1 MPETALLSLADHR
14 KKRKRGIPMA
24 RPIVSLTAM
33 TAILALLGAC
43 DQPGQT
49 EAQKE
54 NKASEQ
60 ALNARN
66 EAEQRAQN
74 AQVEA
79 DKEIAAA
86 RADFAKAR
94 EDYLHT
100 KRLDLVSLDTK
111 IMNLESKARTL
122 AGKARTDLDARIET
136 ILTERDTFVHHMT
149 AIDTNV
155 AATWDSAK
163 ANLDKEW
170 DALRSSVDHAD
181 N

>member
-1 MPETALLSLADHR
+1 
-14 KKRKRGIPMA
+14 MA
-24 RPIVSLTAM
+24 RLIVSLTAM
-33 TAILALLGAC
+33 TAILASLGAC

-60 ALNARN
+60 ALSVKN

-86 RADFAKAR
+86 RADFARAR

-111 IMNLESKARTL
+111 IMNLESKTRTL
-122 AGKARTDLDARIET
+122 SGKGKTDLDARIGA
-136 ILTERDTFVHHMT
+136 ILTERDTFVQHMT
-149 AIDTNV
+149 AVDTNV
-155 AATWDSAK
+155 AGAWDSAK

-170 DALRSSVDHAD
+170 EALRSNVDHAD
-181 N
+181 S